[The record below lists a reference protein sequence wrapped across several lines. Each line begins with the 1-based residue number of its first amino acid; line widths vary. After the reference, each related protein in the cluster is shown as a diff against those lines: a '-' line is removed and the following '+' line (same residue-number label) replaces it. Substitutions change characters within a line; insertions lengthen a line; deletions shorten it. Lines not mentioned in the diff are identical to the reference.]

1 MRLTELNIAAGIA
14 FGATNLLSARAH
26 QGCGGQEIARRN
38 LGMDV
43 GATDMRDR
51 QRRYVGDGTQDIN
64 AECSYYTYQ
73 PVVDAKSQ
81 FPSIWDIAS
90 IVPGDTEAQTLFSQI
105 DALVNS
111 TVGDVKIKGTPN
123 GDFSSFTPTYNAS
136 DNDCWWTY
144 RECTKSK
151 RNNIPADVIDIPE
164 PRSYGMGFDDGPNC
178 SHNAF
183 YEFLRENNQTATM
196 FYIGSNVM
204 DWPLQARD
212 AITDGHQIS
221 IHTWSHNY
229 MTALTNEQ
237 AFAELYYTRKAI
249 KLVTGVTPMSWR
261 PPFGDIDDRIR
272 IIAGALNL
280 TSILWQSDSDDW
292 RINTGNPPVTADQ
305 IDANYQSLLNQ
316 LGNGTFDK
324 RGTIMLTHELNN
336 FTMSEAIKWYPQM
349 KAAFDKIV
357 PIASAYNLT
366 HPYQEGNVTYPDF
379 GGNTAKVSST
389 GTSSS
394 VASNAAVETSS
405 ATGSGA
411 ARMTGGGTASSGT
424 ARPAQTAGLK
434 SGAAAMAKPAALVTL
449 AIGLFGLIACI

>member
-1 MRLTELNIAAGIA
+1 MRLTRLDTTARVALIATIL
-14 FGATNLLSARAH
+14 FPVKAH
-26 QGCGGQEIARRN
+26 QGCGGQGIARRN

-43 GATDMRDR
+43 AATGMHDL
-51 QRRYVGDGTQDIN
+51 QRRYVGNGTQDVG

-81 FPSIWDIAS
+81 FPTIWDIAS
-90 IVPGDTEAQTLFSQI
+90 LVPGDTEAQALFSQI

-111 TVGDVKIKGTPN
+111 TVGDVRIKGTPN
-123 GDFSSFTPTYNAS
+123 GDFSGFTPTYNVS

-151 RNNIPADVIDIPE
+151 RNIPADVIDIPE

-183 YEFLRENNQTATM
+183 YEFLRENKQTATM

-204 DWPLQARD
+204 DWPLQAQD

-249 KLVTGVTPMSWR
+249 KLVTGVTPLSWR

-272 IIAGALNL
+272 TIAAALNL

-292 RINTGNPPVTADQ
+292 RINTGNPPVTSQQ
-305 IDANYQSLLNQ
+305 IDGNYQSLIDQLN
-316 LGNGTFDK
+316 NGTFDK

-336 FTMSEAIKWYPQM
+336 FTMSEAIKWYPQL
-349 KAAFDKIV
+349 KQAFAKIV
-357 PIASAYNLT
+357 PIASGYNLT
-366 HPYQEGNVTYPDF
+366 HPYQENNVSYPDF
-379 GGNTAKVSST
+379 GGNNMGASSANSA
-389 GTSSS
+389 SSS
-394 VASNAAVETSS
+394 VSSDATSRATTGTASVGSARTTGGS
-405 ATGSGA
+405 AT
-411 ARMTGGGTASSGT
+411 SSGT
-424 ARPAQTAGLK
+424 ARAAQTAALK
-434 SGAAAMAKPAALVTL
+434 SGASAVVPATVGTLLV
-449 AIGLFGLIACI
+449 GLITLLTSR